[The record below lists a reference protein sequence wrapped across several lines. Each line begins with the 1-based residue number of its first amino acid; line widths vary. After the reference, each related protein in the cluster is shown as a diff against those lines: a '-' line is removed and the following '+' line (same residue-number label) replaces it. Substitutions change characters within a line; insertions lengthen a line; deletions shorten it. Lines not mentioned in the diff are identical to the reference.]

1 MKYAKDIV
9 PMTEAELFAKLV
21 ELKKE
26 HMNLRFQKKLDSINP
41 SLISKVKKDIARI
54 NTRLAEIKNKQNKN

>member
-1 MKYAKDIV
+1 MKYAKDIM
-9 PMTEAELFAKLV
+9 PMTEVELFAKLV

-41 SLISKVKKDIARI
+41 SLIKKVKKDIARI

>member
-1 MKYAKDIV
+1 MKYSKDIM
-9 PMTEAELFAKLV
+9 PMSEAELFVKLV

-41 SLISKVKKDIARI
+41 SLIKKTKKDIARI
-54 NTRLAEIKNKQNKN
+54 NTRLAAIKNKNKPS